1 MNVTVGELMSTPVMT
16 VTRHETDGHA
26 ADLMRMHHVSAL
38 PVVGPDHEPLGIIT
52 ATDLL
57 ADRSEATTVSNFMS
71 SPAITVPVNEGPH
84 VAARIMR
91 NHHVHHIVVVDDH
104 RVVGI
109 VARMTCSRWWRSTAT
124 RPRRHRPHPR
134 SSRSVSSAG
143 SGPQPDRRT
152 DSMTAPT
159 RSLTPTSSDR
169 SSTSKAPEW
178 RSSRSPPPIGSWTPR
193 RT

>member
-109 VARMTCSRWWRSTAT
+109 VSAYDLLALVEE
-124 RPRRHRPHPR
+124 HRYQ
-134 SSRSVSSAG
+134 AKA
-143 SGPQPDRRT
+143 
-152 DSMTAPT
+152 APT
-159 RSLTPTSSDR
+159 P
-169 SSTSKAPEW
+169 SKKQPK
-178 RSSRSPPPIGSWTPR
+178 RQ
-193 RT
+193 